1 MLQSVNN
8 IVYYLNS
15 GMKKILFSTIFLC
28 LAFFSH
34 AQVED
39 VSVIVTPRIG
49 YNWFDSKSTIENGTM
64 YGLNAGFG
72 FGKVVELRG
81 IFERSLDLKQNFG
94 NYESDI
100 QELFPNFN
108 FDDRSIKVQRIGG
121 EFKTNIPIQGFAPF
135 LVLGTGVQKFTR
147 DDIAGNEYINENL
160 YGSAGLGFKINLG
173 NRLTFNVEG
182 KGIVYNMDPGSLL
195 YNPGGTS
202 EFDDWINNQDR
213 TTMYNWSLM
222 AGLQFYFGG
231 RSEDEMTELDKA
243 YLRRFSGG
251 VSGTKV
257 TLAPLGSYVKFND
270 NSAFRNTYMLG
281 GVLGLDFSNFV
292 GLQGYYA
299 KATENEKISLDFDPL
314 EMYGVDFVG
323 KLNVPRGIV
332 PYISVGG
339 GYLKAGDAYQGKSI
353 MDVDG
358 EVTGFR
364 TAESGYYAKGGV
376 GLMVPLS
383 DYVQVFGSANQFFTK
398 DDRSTDLTELR
409 STDQLSRHSMFT
421 AGVRLNIG
429 AKSNTDRATERAFDS
444 RFDGERN
451 EYDAR
456 IESLEEELRKAY
468 QENDTE
474 KALKIMEDKK
484 KVDSLKNGG
493 KGMIR
498 LTPEELERLIEK
510 VLDGVD
516 KKNEMTVEQRMDRIE
531 QLLLM
536 GNQPRTLVVDP
547 NATVNPN
554 VSGANQVNDALI
566 QEIRVLN
573 QQLEEQKRRTEQLE
587 LNQRNRSNQSTTP
600 ASPTQTT
607 PVTTVD
613 NSYRTVN
620 NTLTPYVGINFGTG
634 STINIGVRKNY
645 SFRNTAVMLV
655 PEGYIAFGDGMGFG
669 LSANGVLPI
678 PVKDDKFVPYAGLGL
693 GIHKLGEDF
702 SLTTN
707 VIAGTV
713 IRLNNGNRLTADYT
727 IRGAFKNNQIAVGYQ
742 FAF

>member
-1 MLQSVNN
+1 
-8 IVYYLNS
+8 
-15 GMKKILFSTIFLC
+15 MKKILFLTVFLGA
-28 LAFFSH
+28 AFSSK

-64 YGLNAGFG
+64 YGINAGFG

-94 NYESDI
+94 KYESDI

-108 FDDRSIKVQRIGG
+108 FEDRSVKVQRIGG
-121 EFKTNIPIQGFAPF
+121 EFKTNIPIEGFAPF

-173 NRLTFNVEG
+173 DRLTFNVEG

-202 EFDDWINNQDR
+202 EFDDWIDNQDR
-213 TTMYNWSLM
+213 HTMYNWSLM

-231 RSEDEMTELDKA
+231 RNEDKLTELDKA

-292 GLQGYYA
+292 GLQAYYA

-332 PYISVGG
+332 PYISIGG
-339 GYLKAGDAYQGKSI
+339 GYLKAGENYVGKSI
-353 MDVDG
+353 MDDVG
-358 EVTGFR
+358 AVIGSR
-364 TAESGYYAKGGV
+364 AAESGYYAKGGV
-376 GLMVPLS
+376 GLIVPLS
-383 DYVQVFGSANQFFTK
+383 DYIQVFGSANQFYTK
-398 DDRSTDLTELR
+398 DDRSTDLTQLR
-409 STDQLSRHSMFT
+409 NTDQLTGHSMFT

-429 AKSNTDRATERAFDS
+429 ARSNTDRATERAFNN
-444 RFDGERN
+444 RFDEERN

-456 IESLEEELRKAY
+456 IASLEEELKKAY
-468 QENDTE
+468 EENDTE
-474 KALKIMEDKK
+474 KALEIMESKK
-484 KVDSLKNGG
+484 KVDSIRYTEEGS
-493 KGMIR
+493 KGQKGLIR
-498 LTPEELERLIEK
+498 LTPQELEDLIEK

-516 KKNEMTVEQRMDRIE
+516 KKNELTVEQRMERIE

-547 NATVNPN
+547 NASTTTTGTN
-554 VSGANQVNDALI
+554 SQVNDALI

-573 QQLEEQKRRTEQLE
+573 QQLEEQRRRTEQLE
-587 LNQRNRSNQSTTP
+587 QNQRNLTSAPQNQVVV
-600 ASPTQTT
+600 PTQ
-607 PVTTVD
+607 PNTVQ
-613 NSYRTVN
+613 NPYSTVQ
-620 NTLTPYVGINFGTG
+620 NTITPYIGLNFGTG
-634 STINIGVRKNY
+634 STINVGARKNY
-645 SFRNTAVMLV
+645 HFRNTSVMLT
-655 PEGYIAFGDGMGFG
+655 PEAYIAFGDGIGFG
-669 LSANGVLPI
+669 LSANGILPI
-678 PVKDDKFVPYAGLGL
+678 PIKDDRFIPYAGIGL
-693 GIHKLGEDF
+693 GIHKLGDDF
-702 SLTTN
+702 SLLTN
-707 VIAGTV
+707 VIAGTS
-713 IRLNNGNRLTADYT
+713 IRLSNGNRLTADYT